1 MIKRLAHQTPDALNY
16 RVEPQPGE
24 PLYVLDV
31 PNNREGPQA
40 EEPSRCLNRR
50 SYRERLAKED
60 LITSYKRLEKRL

>member
-1 MIKRLAHQTPDALNY
+1 MLIY

-24 PLYVLDV
+24 PLYVPYM

-40 EEPSRCLNRR
+40 EEPSKCLNRR

-60 LITSYKRLEKRL
+60 F